1 MTTDDAM
8 SCQQCHQPAVPGAAF
23 CEECGARLEAP
34 PAPIEEAVEAVEPT
48 ATKAPEP
55 APDPDSKPKRRK
67 RKKKPADKVL
77 LAWDAT
83 VRMVGDRFFMWDMA
97 KLWAISCSFLLILS
111 LVLTVIEQSP
121 HMLRFT
127 LIVPP
132 LTFVGF
138 YVFSLLIALVFF
150 FNKYFV
156 ETVISERGVK
166 FELVRWTGKLSKA
179 VAAGNIIIGVL
190 KSAPGAVG
198 AGVLANV
205 QRSVFM
211 KWPEIRKVTFF
222 PRQRVVTLSNS
233 WRPVVRLHCPDD
245 EIYEQLRVLLETK
258 VPEGGGTLS
267 RS

>member
-1 MTTDDAM
+1 MTTDDAL
-8 SCQQCHQPAVPGAAF
+8 SCPQCHLPAVPGAAF

-34 PAPIEEAVEAVEPT
+34 PAPVEETAEAEAPPTTETVEP
-48 ATKAPEP
+48 APEP
-55 APDPDSKPKRRK
+55 ASKPKSRK
-67 RKKKPADKVL
+67 RKKKPADVVL

-83 VRMVGDRFFMWDMA
+83 VPMVGDRFFMWDMA

-111 LVLTVIEQSP
+111 LVLAAVEQSI
-121 HMLRFT
+121 HMLKFS

-138 YVFSLLIALVFF
+138 YIFSLLIALVFF
-150 FNKYFV
+150 LNKYYV
-156 ETVISERGVK
+156 QTVISERGVK

-179 VAAGNIIIGVL
+179 VAAGNIVIGLL
-190 KSAPGAVG
+190 KNSPTAVG

-205 QRSVFM
+205 QRVVFM

-222 PRQRVVTLSNS
+222 PGQRVMTLSNS

-245 EIYEQLRVLLETK
+245 EIYEKVRVLLEAK

>member
-8 SCQQCHQPAVPGAAF
+8 SCPQCHQPAVPGAAF

-34 PAPIEEAVEAVEPT
+34 PAPIEEAVEA
-48 ATKAPEP
+48 
-55 APDPDSKPKRRK
+55 
-67 RKKKPADKVL
+67 
-77 LAWDAT
+77 
-83 VRMVGDRFFMWDMA
+83 
-97 KLWAISCSFLLILS
+97 
-111 LVLTVIEQSP
+111 
-121 HMLRFT
+121 
-127 LIVPP
+127 
-132 LTFVGF
+132 
-138 YVFSLLIALVFF
+138 
-150 FNKYFV
+150 
-156 ETVISERGVK
+156 VISERGVK